1 MSVEVV
7 IKRGGEIEDKFSVT
21 TTTPEDAVNSRLL
34 TFNKENGDIL
44 DLSQFEVNSN
54 DELQE
59 QYENFLASGAYD
71 EDEAAWLASLFL
83 DAPYLNNEGYVGNV
97 LDAVMLRLV
106 ADQSVPKLIR
116 VEDDNVV
123 VIPDYKRK
131 LTLDKLPAHMSLVDI
146 RQTIVLLKLYSK
158 IIWNSVV

>member
-7 IKRGGEIEDKFSVT
+7 IKPRGEIEDKFSAT
-21 TTTPEDAVNSRLL
+21 TTVPEGALSSREL
-34 TFNKENGDIL
+34 TFSNEGRRFLGITE
-44 DLSQFEVNSN
+44 FEVDS
-54 DELQE
+54 DVELQE